1 MKMKIE
7 VLVLTL
13 VFCGALCS
21 SGQEA
26 PTATQEKTPIPL
38 VMKEDKI
45 RALLESG
52 EDLNSFEGEKGIT
65 VLGAILLWCPQPD
78 LVELA
83 LKRGA
88 SVKPS
93 PTLKHYFSDYTFMIR
108 PHRDMSPEDAARIM
122 TLLLDAGSD
131 INALNRQ
138 GNSLRIHYGKIK
150 TPAAAAIGDVLRE
163 RGAKLH
169 PDVASNRK

>member
-1 MKMKIE
+1 MKMKFPI
-7 VLVLTL
+7 LVLIMG
-13 VFCGALCS
+13 VFGALCS
-21 SGQEA
+21 AGQEA
-26 PTATQEKTPIPL
+26 PAVTQEKTPIPL

-65 VLGAILLWCPQPD
+65 VLGAILLRCPQPD

-93 PTLKHYFSDYTFMIR
+93 PTLKHYFSDYTFMIS
-108 PHRDMSPEDAARIM
+108 PHRDMPPEDAARIM

-150 TPAAAAIGDVLRE
+150 TPAAAAIGEVLRE

-169 PDVASNRK
+169 PDAPSNRK